1 MNNLKKN
8 ILIFELLYKRSS
20 KKYKRFLWKMVYKN
34 HMNLIRKTLIQEI
47 KEVMTEMLES
57 IRVLL

>member
-1 MNNLKKN
+1 M
-8 ILIFELLYKRSS
+8 FELLYKRSS
-20 KKYKRFLWKMVYKN
+20 KKYKRFLWKMVHKN
-34 HMNLIRKTLIQEI
+34 HPNLSSKTFIQGI